1 LTGDIP
7 NKIML
12 FT

>member
-1 LTGDIP
+1 VIEIEDL

-12 FT
+12 F